1 MQNAAFDTIYKDVS
15 QAQKERLLQFRSTH
29 PYKHL
34 NVEGIGWDYIACGQG
49 AETLVLLTGGSRFAD
64 TAFQFILEFEPEYRI
79 ISPSYPS
86 VSTMAPLIG
95 GIAAI
100 LETEGVQKA
109 HVIGASFG
117 GWVAQCF
124 VRRYPDKVETL
135 VLNDTGFPRKGRAI
149 AGKISLPLLSILPS
163 RLVLSIIK
171 RQFLGAITAPENER
185 AFWLAYLNEVISR
198 NTKEDILRLWRCAI
212 DLHQN
217 YRFTRNDLVLWPGR
231 VLILESDDDPA
242 ISAPVREALKALYP
256 RAQVY
261 TFHKAGHTP
270 ILSKREEY
278 MAVVKN
284 FWKEKVLTD
293 RRA

>member
-1 MQNAAFDTIYKDVS
+1 MQNTTFDTIYKDVPL
-15 QAQKERLLQFRSTH
+15 AQKEQLLQFRSTR
-29 PYKHL
+29 PNKHL
-34 NVEGIGWDYIACGQG
+34 NVAGIDWDYISSGQG
-49 AETLVLLTGGSRFAD
+49 AETLLLLPGGSRFAD
-64 TAFQFILEFEPEYRI
+64 TSFQFILEFEHEYRI

-86 VSTMAPLIG
+86 VSTMAPLIE

-100 LETEGVQKA
+100 LETENVQVA

-124 VRRYPDKVETL
+124 VRRYPAKVETL
-135 VLNDTGFPRKGRAI
+135 ILNDTGVPRRGRAM

-163 RLVLSIIK
+163 RLVLSILK
-171 RQFLGAITAPENER
+171 REFIGLISAPEDER
-185 AFWLAYLNEVISR
+185 AFWTAFLNEVISR
-198 NTKEDILRLWRCAI
+198 NTKEDILRLWECAI

-217 YRFTRNDLVLWPGR
+217 YRFTPGDLALWPGR

-256 RAQVY
+256 HALVY

-270 ILSKREEY
+270 SLSKREEY
-278 MAVVKN
+278 RSVVKN
-284 FWKEKVLTD
+284 FLSGKVPGNIV
-293 RRA
+293 